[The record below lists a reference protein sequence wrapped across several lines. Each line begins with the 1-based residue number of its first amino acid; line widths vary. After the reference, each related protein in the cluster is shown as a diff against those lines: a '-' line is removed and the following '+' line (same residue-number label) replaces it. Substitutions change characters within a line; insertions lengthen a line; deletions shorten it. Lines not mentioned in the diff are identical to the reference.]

1 MFLPFKSVDMG
12 EMTATGEALLGFFD
26 GEQQTEPG
34 TVSDRFDQK
43 RSPVPFHV
51 TGLAA
56 FCSFTPSFA

>member
-1 MFLPFKSVDMG
+1 MFPAPKAVTIG
-12 EMTATGEALLGFFD
+12 AMTATGEALLIFFV

-43 RSPVPFHV
+43 RSPVQFHV